1 MGGGGPQGTRDEGTK
16 GHLARSHLG
25 SSVGLE
31 QLWHWYGRAGS
42 RLGTAVTFR
51 ARLIYHPG
59 FWDCPQS
66 TSCTSNRTGQV
77 VRAPLCLLSSL
88 SHLYFYPET
97 HRGMLSNCLDCISA
111 S

>member
-77 VRAPLCLLSSL
+77 VRAPL
-88 SHLYFYPET
+88 
-97 HRGMLSNCLDCISA
+97 
-111 S
+111 